1 MTRRER
7 LRACA
12 AWTREWPDLPAQTPE
27 GAALGSALA
36 GYQASAPAWR
46 LADGLLAVL
55 GRMGA
60 TDAAH

>member
-12 AWTREWPDLPAQTPE
+12 AWTLTWPDLPAL
-27 GAALGSALA
+27 ALGSALA
-36 GYQASAPAWR
+36 GYQASVPAWR

-55 GRMGA
+55 GRKGA